1 MTSFATL
8 HALRAEPAF
17 DADLLLRGAP
27 CAPHA
32 GVPPGC
38 VTVEIDGSADHLRFY
53 GRFDRQSTLPPVI
66 FLDGD
71 MLGGSRFDATLLAD
85 DDYAQRSP
93 ASLQREAEQYA
104 IATGRLFVHL
114 ARPGVYGSSGDHT
127 QRRRP
132 REIALVDAAIDQLK
146 LAFSWDRIDLCG
158 FSGGAHLV
166 AALLSRRR
174 DVRRAVMASGVLAV
188 RRRMNEENAR
198 TDVTG
203 YADFVDPLDLVADVA
218 AHAPRGIVV
227 LTDPD
232 DAVVSAA
239 VQTAY
244 VDALRRAGVAV
255 DYRMMS
261 AADPAHHD
269 LRLPAIMCALTS

>member
-17 DADLLLRGAP
+17 DTDLLLRGAP

-32 GVPPGC
+32 GVRPGC
-38 VTVEIDGSADHLRFY
+38 VTVEIDGVADHLRFY

-71 MLGGSRFDATLLAD
+71 MIGGERFDATLRAD
-85 DDYAQRSP
+85 DTYAQRSP

-104 IATGRLFVHL
+104 IATSRLFVHI
-114 ARPGVYGSSGDHT
+114 ARPGIFGSSGDHL

-166 AALLSRRR
+166 AALLARRT
-174 DVRRAVMASGVLAV
+174 DVRRAVMASGILAV
-188 RRRMNEENAR
+188 RRRIDER
-198 TDVTG
+198 DGTTDVTG
-203 YADFVDPLDLVADVA
+203 HADFIDPLDLVAEVA
-218 AHAPRGIVV
+218 AHAPRSIVI

-232 DAVVSAA
+232 DAAVSAA

-244 VDALRRAGVAV
+244 VDALRSAGVAV

-269 LRLPAIMCALTS
+269 LRLPAIMCALSA